1 MSIEAKHFEMLIDT
15 LNYALR
21 QLYYILSK
29 INDYYDDLENEVF
42 YNIKTIIYPM
52 LCDVSKETGISFQMV
67 RNKWWWNYY
76 DLYYK
81 QITPNSNPHKCWSG
95 DSDSDDDL
103 PDN

>member
-1 MSIEAKHFEMLIDT
+1 MNLEVEHFEKLIDV
-15 LNYALR
+15 LNNVFNI
-21 QLYYILSK
+21 LYCTITRIK
-29 INDYYDDLENEVF
+29 YYEDLIEEIDK
-42 YNIKTIIYPM
+42 NIETIIYPM
-52 LCDVSKETGISFQMV
+52 LCDISKQTGISFQMV